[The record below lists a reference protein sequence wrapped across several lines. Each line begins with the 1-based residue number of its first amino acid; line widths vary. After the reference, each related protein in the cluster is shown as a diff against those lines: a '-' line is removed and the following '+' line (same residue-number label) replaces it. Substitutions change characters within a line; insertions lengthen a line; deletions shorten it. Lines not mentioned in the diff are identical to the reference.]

1 MQDNEEN
8 EEPVTVPQAIP
19 GPSTKKFSK
28 AEYSRNPVT
37 QKAHLVK
44 DFDIDLNSLDFDI
57 QLIHIYMCSLNPI
70 LFFICYHYV
79 ILQSPL
85 KMSKNETKK
94 KYEVPERCRPPK
106 PKEAPKDPTPS
117 KPPPVFVQVGG
128 LNPKEVFVSIGG

>member
-44 DFDIDLNSLDFDI
+44 DFDIDLNSLDLDI
-57 QLIHIYMCSLNPI
+57 QLIHICVRYIRFCFYLLSLC
-70 LFFICYHYV
+70 F
-79 ILQSPL
+79 SPV
-85 KMSKNETKK
+85 SFKNVKK
-94 KYEVPERCRPPK
+94 
-106 PKEAPKDPTPS
+106 
-117 KPPPVFVQVGG
+117 
-128 LNPKEVFVSIGG
+128 

>member
-44 DFDIDLNSLDFDI
+44 DFDIDLNSLDLDI
-57 QLIHIYMCSLNPI
+57 QLIHIYIYVFVKSDFVFYL
-70 LFFICYHYV
+70 LSICY
-79 ILQSPL
+79 SPV
-85 KMSKNETKK
+85 SFKNVKK
-94 KYEVPERCRPPK
+94 
-106 PKEAPKDPTPS
+106 
-117 KPPPVFVQVGG
+117 
-128 LNPKEVFVSIGG
+128 